1 MALLHQQP
9 LARLHASAPP
19 AAPRR
24 DLVVLNYL
32 VQGLSLL
39 TPLLVNVIKFRAS
52 VYADDLVVFL
62 APTPQDFSCIREILQ
77 LFAGVSGLQT
87 NLDKCQVTP
96 IRCSDEDVAAV

>member
-32 VQGLSLL
+32 VEDLSLL
-39 TPLLVNVIKFRAS
+39 TPATKKRF
-52 VYADDLVVFL
+52 
-62 APTPQDFSCIREILQ
+62 
-77 LFAGVSGLQT
+77 
-87 NLDKCQVTP
+87 
-96 IRCSDEDVAAV
+96 VAMA